1 MKKIVTFGENLVRIT
16 PDNFLKFSQTNHVH
30 AYYGG
35 DASNVAVGVTALGVP
50 AMHVTKVPDNVI
62 GHKAIEQLR
71 RYGVDTSN
79 ILLGGPRMG
88 IYYMEQGYG
97 ARPSS
102 IVYDRAG
109 SSFALAKR
117 DEYDWDKIL
126 DGSWLFHFTGIAA
139 ALGDEVAKTCLD
151 ACKAAKKKG
160 VLVSCDLNYRS
171 TLWSKEKAGKTMT
184 EICKYVDICFAQEAE
199 VRDVFG
205 ITTGAK
211 GMVTDPANIPEYSK
225 MCDALKERFPFKSV
239 VVTLLDTLDTNNY
252 KMSGL
257 ISDEEGVFTSDVF
270 DIHAIDRVGPGDAF
284 VAGLLATRARGG
296 SAQEAIDMALAF
308 SRMKFST
315 PGDVCLSTWEETRSL
330 AVNGSGDVKR

>member
-1 MKKIVTFGENLVRIT
+1 MNKIVTFGENLVRIT

-35 DASNVAVGVTALGVP
+35 DASNVAVGCASLGVP

-62 GHKAIEQLR
+62 GRKAIEQLR

-117 DEYDWDKIL
+117 EEYDWDKIL
-126 DGSWLFHFTGIAA
+126 DGAWLFHFTGIAA
-139 ALGDEVAKTCLD
+139 ALGDEVAATCLD

-160 VLVSCDLNYRS
+160 ILVSCDLNYRS
-171 TLWSKEKAGKTMT
+171 TLWSKEKAGRTMS

-199 VRDVFG
+199 VREVFG
-205 ITTGAK
+205 IPTNTK
-211 GMVTDPANIPEYSK
+211 NLVTDPENIPAYAA
-225 MCDALKERFPFKSV
+225 MCDKVKERFPFKSV
-239 VVTLLDTLDTNNY
+239 VVTLLDTIDTNHY

-270 DIHAIDRVGPGDAF
+270 DILAVDRVGPGDAF
-284 VAGLLATRARGG
+284 VAGLLATRAKGG
-296 SAQEAIDMALAF
+296 NAQEAIDMALAF

-315 PGDVCLSTWEETRSL
+315 PGDVCLSTWEETKSL
-330 AVNGSGDVKR
+330 VEHGSGDVKR